1 LSCDPR
7 RRHTDGEQSTAVFA
21 YQDVSQEG
29 ADVVLL
35 DNMTLAELRQAV
47 KTVAGKMLCEE
58 SGNIN
63 LKTIK
68 DVAESGVDII
78 SCGALTHS
86 APVLDL
92 GLDIQMI

>member
-1 LSCDPR
+1 MKLSCEPR

-47 KTVAGKMLCEE
+47 KTVAGKMLSEE

-68 DVAESGVDII
+68 DVAESSVGII
-78 SCGALTHS
+78 SCGPSPTQLRC
-86 APVLDL
+86 
-92 GLDIQMI
+92 